1 MVNCIQELNIRKYA
15 DEWLAESYLCL
26 SGTAI
31 LNEEWTEN
39 GVQHLLIDNQYE
51 IKRCVI

>member
-1 MVNCIQELNIRKYA
+1 MLMNGLLKVTYA
-15 DEWLAESYLCL
+15 L

-39 GVQHLLIDNQYE
+39 GVQHLLTDNQYE
-51 IKRCVI
+51 IKWCVI

>member
-1 MVNCIQELNIRKYA
+1 MLMNGLLKVTYA
-15 DEWLAESYLCL
+15 L
-26 SGTAI
+26 SGTTI

>member
-1 MVNCIQELNIRKYA
+1 MLMNGLLKVTYA
-15 DEWLAESYLCL
+15 L

>member
-1 MVNCIQELNIRKYA
+1 MLINGLLKVTYA
-15 DEWLAESYLCL
+15 L

-39 GVQHLLIDNQYE
+39 GVQHLLTDNQYV
-51 IKRCVI
+51 IRGCVI

>member
-1 MVNCIQELNIRKYA
+1 MNGLLKVTYA
-15 DEWLAESYLCL
+15 L

-39 GVQHLLIDNQYE
+39 GVQHLLTDINM
-51 IKRCVI
+51 KLNGV

>member
-1 MVNCIQELNIRKYA
+1 MLMNGLLKVTYA
-15 DEWLAESYLCL
+15 LP
-26 SGTAI
+26 GTAI